1 MVDRLNG
8 LRHDAIIGGD
18 DEDDD
23 VGNLGA
29 TGTHGREGLVAGRVD
44 ERDGA
49 AIDGDL
55 GGADGLRD
63 ATGLA
68 CRDAGVADR
77 VEQRR
82 LAVVDVAH
90 DRDDR
95 GARLERVGIVV
106 EREGVLLLLGHDLDV
121 APEVVGHELDE
132 LVRHRLGEGERRSEQ
147 EQALDDVVGGNAEKL
162 GEVAYRGALRD
173 AHGVE
178 LREVLVV
185 REGLLDTA
193 LLGSLRSLAHA
204 ALLAALAAAGGL
216 AVCLLDGL
224 AGLIEDAVA
233 VVRLGL
239 AGHAAVPILAV
250 VSAAILLAALAA
262 ARAGVLGRGRRS
274 VLGGR
279 LGLGGGALGVA
290 VGALVL
296 LLARALGRLLRCVG
310 LLLALLGGS
319 GLSLLALEHLLL
331 LGDLVEQAGERR
343 LGARRGIAHAVLLGL
358 LGGLPG
364 LLLGLATSLLLLG
377 LAALLLR
384 LASRLLGGTLGLAL
398 CLGGE
403 ALALSGLGGD
413 TGGLGGSLL
422 LGLAR
427 GLDLGGAGLEDRLEL
442 LTDDG
447 QVRVLDRRGCGLRGD
462 LHLYEML
469 EHLLGSHAIFLGELA
484 DSGLCHAQSS
494 FSP

>member
-1 MVDRLNG
+1 M
-8 LRHDAIIGGD
+8 AI
-18 DEDDD
+18 
-23 VGNLGA
+23 
-29 TGTHGREGLVAGRVD
+29 
-44 ERDGA
+44 
-49 AIDGDL
+49 
-55 GGADGLRD
+55 
-63 ATGLA
+63 A
-68 CRDAGVADR
+68 C
-77 VEQRR
+77 
-82 LAVVDVAH
+82 
-90 DRDDR
+90 
-95 GARLERVGIVV
+95 
-106 EREGVLLLLGHDLDV
+106 
-121 APEVVGHELDE
+121 
-132 LVRHRLGEGERRSEQ
+132 S
-147 EQALDDVVGGNAEKL
+147 
-162 GEVAYRGALRD
+162 
-173 AHGVE
+173 
-178 LREVLVV
+178 
-185 REGLLDTA
+185 
-193 LLGSLRSLAHA
+193 
-204 ALLAALAAAGGL
+204 
-216 AVCLLDGL
+216 
-224 AGLIEDAVA
+224 IEDAVA

-358 LGGLPG
+358 LGCLSG
-364 LLLGLATSLLLLG
+364 LLLGLATSLLLG
-377 LAALLLR
+377 LAALLLG

-398 CLGGE
+398 RLGGE
-403 ALALSGLGGD
+403 AFALSGFGGD

-427 GLDLGGAGLEDRLEL
+427 GLDLGGTGLEDRLEL
-442 LTDDG
+442 LADDG